1 MNTLFELTGAYL
13 ELLQLAEEEE
23 LDKQTLADTLEGL
36 QGELEQKADQYAA
49 VIKTLKGQE
58 DMIDLE
64 IKRLQERKQILVNN
78 QKRLKETLETAMNT
92 TGNRKFKTVLHSFNI
107 QKNPPSLKI
116 IDENSVPETFYTL
129 KKVFDNAAIKQHIK
143 DNGNTEYAEL
153 VQTESLRIR

>member
-13 ELLQLAEEEE
+13 ELLQLAEEDE
-23 LDKQTLADTLEGL
+23 LDQQTLADTLEGL

-58 DMIDLE
+58 DIIDLE
-64 IKRLQERKQILVNN
+64 IKRLQERKQTLVNN

-107 QKNPPSLKI
+107 QKNSPSLKI

-129 KKVFDNAAIKQHIK
+129 KKVFDNAAIKQYIK